1 MGKMLSVILM
11 CVISWG
17 VLSKVAVCHEIDFLD
32 TLTSKL

>member
-17 VLSKVAVCHEIDFLD
+17 VEQVAVCHEIDFRYAD
-32 TLTSKL
+32 F